1 MKNLLIITYNFNFR
15 EKMAKLKIK
24 LLYHMFCMSVIRNY
38 DNDKVKNIY
47 LCNVFVILF
56 YVKMS
61 PLFKVKTVTLFT
73 VLQIKWNVINFIIR

>member
-47 LCNVFVILF
+47 LCMSLLF
-56 YVKMS
+56 YFISKCH
-61 PLFKVKTVTLFT
+61 LFFKLK
-73 VLQIKWNVINFIIR
+73 